1 MISTRTRR
9 PMVAVVLAA
18 LATML
23 GSVGSVTAWAQAT
36 TVTTNARVPLDHAVV
51 VDGESYRV
59 SGSLHALFHVT
70 RDNAGGRH
78 LKAHVN
84 GQGVSAVGG
93 GTTYRVN
100 TAGNFTANLGAA
112 RESASNFTAVVN
124 LGLIGRGRAPNLR
137 LHVNLHGTVNANGEV
152 TAAVASVRVTRR

>member
-1 MISTRTRR
+1 MIRTGNRR
-9 PMVAVVLAA
+9 PGVVVVLAA
-18 LATML
+18 LMTLL
-23 GSVGSVTAWAQAT
+23 GSVGSGMASAQAT
-36 TVTTNARVPLDHAVV
+36 TVTTQVRIPLNHTVV
-51 VDGESYRV
+51 VDGESYQV

-70 RDNAGGRH
+70 RDAAGGRH

-100 TAGNFTANLGAA
+100 TAANFTANLGAA
-112 RESASNFTAVVN
+112 KEAASNFTAVVN
-124 LGLIGRGRAPNLR
+124 FGLIGQGRTPNLR

-152 TAAVASVRVTRR
+152 TATVAHVRITR